1 MKKMYS
7 VLVRLSKALTI
18 IFAAILIIASL
29 TINNMSFDNPSFDIF
44 ASLMWASLV
53 ISPICG
59 VAWFVFVI
67 KERQEEEK
75 QEQERRRIQRQS
87 KPRGRQ
93 SSEDGKCVKNLSG
106 YSKIEAIWPYN
117 DSCIPFVCK
126 EDDKY
131 VACSVSVKLD
141 ANHELTIFVQ
151 GSREWR
157 REYRKAQVKEQA
169 ILYVSDNCILKLDA
183 HNFKLN
189 SRHYA
194 YIGDIPELSDILKL
208 NLNANFISASLQ
220 DEGPDIISCA
230 PKHKVHLDINSMVSD
245 LNEIIARNIRHLDEY
260 CKLDDYYQW
269 KEKLPIRISEIEKLP
284 EGWLVSWGVN
294 GWNRVLTL
302 QYAEGVPTKLSCW
315 TFNGEDKTEEHR
327 YIELI

>member
-126 EDDKY
+126 EDDNY
-131 VACSVSVKLD
+131 NQQNQPILRTFVFIPSVTLVDCPKTD
-141 ANHELTIFVQ
+141 RQ
-151 GSREWR
+151 
-157 REYRKAQVKEQA
+157 
-169 ILYVSDNCILKLDA
+169 
-183 HNFKLN
+183 N
-189 SRHYA
+189 SIHLFC
-194 YIGDIPELSDILKL
+194 GLFDE
-208 NLNANFISASLQ
+208 FI
-220 DEGPDIISCA
+220 
-230 PKHKVHLDINSMVSD
+230 
-245 LNEIIARNIRHLDEY
+245 
-260 CKLDDYYQW
+260 
-269 KEKLPIRISEIEKLP
+269 
-284 EGWLVSWGVN
+284 
-294 GWNRVLTL
+294 
-302 QYAEGVPTKLSCW
+302 
-315 TFNGEDKTEEHR
+315 
-327 YIELI
+327 